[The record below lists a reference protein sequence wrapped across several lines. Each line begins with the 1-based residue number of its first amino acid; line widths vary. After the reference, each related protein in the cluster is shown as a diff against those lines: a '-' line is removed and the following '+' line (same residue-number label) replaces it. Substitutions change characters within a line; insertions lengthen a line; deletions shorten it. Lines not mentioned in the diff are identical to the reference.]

1 MLQTDKMI
9 RRLLPLFLIKMSEK
23 PHADEGI
30 NYDKYHVKYSLL
42 LTFFYR

>member
-1 MLQTDKMI
+1 MLQTDKI
-9 RRLLPLFLIKMSEK
+9 IHRLLPLFLIKMSEK

-30 NYDKYHVKYSLL
+30 NYDKCHVRYSLS